1 MAVPCKLPQKE
12 QTNQGWKHTTV
23 IQVHSKPDIIRILE
37 VVDEVEAVEGEDFI
51 MEDIN

>member
-12 QTNQGWKHTTV
+12 QTNQGWKRTTV
-23 IQVHSKPDIIRILE
+23 IQVHSKPNIIRILE
-37 VVDEVEAVEGEDFI
+37 AVDGVEAGEEEDII